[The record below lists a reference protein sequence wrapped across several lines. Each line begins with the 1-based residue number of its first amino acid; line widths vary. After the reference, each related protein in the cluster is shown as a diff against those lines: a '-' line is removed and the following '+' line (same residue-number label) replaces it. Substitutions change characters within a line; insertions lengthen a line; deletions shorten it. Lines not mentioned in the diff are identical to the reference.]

1 MTALETVFSLTKK
14 KRLKNPWSQ
23 KICHLEVKWLVMT
36 IYQTS
41 TFGSIDRV
49 YPEKIL
55 TKAVEASQSWWVRPS
70 CCYWS
75 CSCWRSLLQYSCTL
89 LAAIFERIFHRGK
102 VHGKDDDTL
111 KLSRYPH
118 YAQSS
123 SLQLT
128 QSVGLECASKETQ
141 SPSFALLPLLP
152 TCNFSLLFWSNM
164 VSIVEHSNIE

>member
-1 MTALETVFSLTKK
+1 M
-14 KRLKNPWSQ
+14 
-23 KICHLEVKWLVMT
+23 
-36 IYQTS
+36 
-41 TFGSIDRV
+41 
-49 YPEKIL
+49 
-55 TKAVEASQSWWVRPS
+55 KAVEASQSWWVRPS

-89 LAAIFERIFHRGK
+89 LAAIFERILHRGK

-111 KLSRYPH
+111 KLSRYTH

-152 TCNFSLLFWSNM
+152 TCNFFIAFVIEHGQFFLFFPLVIFHCFSDRTWSVLWSTVILDNFDCWKATSKYTM
-164 VSIVEHSNIE
+164 EY